1 MKAKI
6 DGLIKKFKIEL
17 ATKNGQEGLA
27 VFGKPSAA
35 EVTEIKSLKEEI
47 VAELKRRKAER
58 EAQIE
63 VARAE
68 AEARLEQKKREYL
81 ATADLR
87 RCLVCRQDEF
97 LNVTWSVETLAYSAE
112 QDRYFRAEHGL
123 SNYIKLEHVTAMI
136 EEISQRGDSKFYG
149 LECVAWEITDEEEAA
164 LLAEQMPAKEKAE
177 KEAAEA
183 AEKKAAEEAA
193 QKAAA
198 DAARQAK
205 FDEARETGKPVLLQR
220 WSEPCNDPREEC
232 SMDIV
237 RQYAMPDGSVKTE
250 RNHTW

>member
-6 DGLIKKFKIEL
+6 DSLIKKWNIEL
-17 ATKNGQEGLA
+17 AYKNGQEGLA
-27 VFGKPSAA
+27 VTGKPSAA

-47 VAELKRRKAER
+47 MAELKRRAAER
-58 EAQIE
+58 EAEIE

-68 AEARLEQKKREYL
+68 AAARLEQKKQEYL

-87 RCLVCRQDEF
+87 RCLVCRQDEM
-97 LNVTWSVETLAYSAE
+97 LKITWSIATLSYNAE
-112 QDRYFRAEHGL
+112 QDCYFSAKYGL
-123 SNYIKLEHVTAMI
+123 ANYVALDYVTALI
-136 EEISQRGDSKFYG
+136 EIISQRKDSKFYG
-149 LECVAWEITDEEEAA
+149 FECVAWEITDEEEAA
-164 LLAEQMPAKEKAE
+164 LLAEQAPAKEKAE

-198 DAARQAK
+198 DQKRKAK
-205 FDEARETGKPVLLQR
+205 FERARETGEPVLLQK

-232 SMDIV
+232 SLDICC
-237 RQYAMPDGSVKTE
+237 QYAMPDGSVKTE
-250 RNHTW
+250 RQHTW